1 MKKRTIIVIVCII
14 VAVAVG
20 GVLMRHVVSAK
31 HAGTVQLGDVT
42 KGDIVNTVSSTG
54 TVSAV
59 NSVNVGAQVSGT
71 INKLYADFND
81 TVHAGQLLAVL
92 DTTILAAQVFD
103 ARAGMLRTKSQLEQA
118 QAEYERNKPLFDSG
132 FLSATEILTFKTSY
146 DAALAAYRSADAVL
160 KRAVTNLNY
169 ATIKSPIDGTVIQR
183 SVDAG
188 QTIQASFQAPT
199 LFIIAS
205 DLTSMQIQVNVDES
219 DIGVIKEGQD
229 VQFTVQAYPDEKF
242 KGKVRQVRLQP
253 TTIQNV
259 VNYTVVVD
267 ASNES
272 GKLLPGMTATVD
284 FVVNEKKDVLLVP
297 NSAIQFKPDQAL
309 VEKAMKEFRKEM
321 AARRS
326 QGDSASAH
334 GQGGGYRGARQTAEG
349 GRRQGGGMA
358 FSGGQGPGG
367 GAGSPS
373 RVFYVDKNG
382 DPAVAFFMPGSTDG
396 RNTEVKESRVI
407 TEGMKVITGVAVA
420 QKTTNTAST
429 PFGFPGGPP
438 QGGRN
443 IRRMGL

>member
-1 MKKRTIIVIVCII
+1 MRKRTIIVIACII
-14 VAVAVG
+14 VVVAIG
-20 GVLMRHVVSAK
+20 GLLIRHVVGARNAS
-31 HAGTVQLGDVT
+31 TFQLGDVT

-54 TVSAV
+54 TLNAV

-71 INKLYADFND
+71 INKLYVDFND

-103 ARAGMLRTKSQLEQA
+103 ARAGMLRSKSQLEQA
-118 QAEYERNKPLFDSG
+118 QAEYDRNKPLFDSG
-132 FLSATEILTFKTSY
+132 FLSATEILTFKTSN

-160 KRAVTNLNY
+160 KRAITNLHY

-205 DLTSMQIQVNVDES
+205 DLKSMQIEVNVDES

-253 TTIQNV
+253 TTLQNV
-259 VNYTVVVD
+259 VNYTVVAD

-284 FVVNEKKDVLLVP
+284 FITNERKDVLLVP

-309 VEKAMKEFRKEM
+309 LDKAMKEFRKEM

-326 QGDSASAH
+326 KGDSASAH
-334 GQGGGYRGARQTAEG
+334 GQLGGSPGAGQVAGG
-349 GRRQGGGMA
+349 GRRQGGGTA
-358 FSGGQGPGG
+358 FSPGRG
-367 GAGSPS
+367 SLSGAGGPN
-373 RVFYVDKNG
+373 RVFYIDKKG
-382 DPAVAFFMPGSTDG
+382 EPAVTFFMPGATDG

-407 TEGMKVITGVAVA
+407 TVGMKVITGVAIA
-420 QKTTNTAST
+420 QKTKNTATT
-429 PFGFPGGPP
+429 PFGIPGAPQ

-443 IRRMGL
+443 MRRMGV